1 MKRIDLKGHLGIA
14 LFLSLT
20 LANMPAV
27 LRADDSSVSD

>member
-1 MKRIDLKGHLGIA
+1 MKRINLKRYLGIA

-20 LANMPAV
+20 LGNTLEV